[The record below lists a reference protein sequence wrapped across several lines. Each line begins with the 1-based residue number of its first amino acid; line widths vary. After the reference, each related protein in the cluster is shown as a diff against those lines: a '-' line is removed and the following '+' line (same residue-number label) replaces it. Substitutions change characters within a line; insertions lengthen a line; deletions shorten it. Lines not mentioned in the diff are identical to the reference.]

1 MSEKDKLK
9 REYIIEYEKKKKK
22 EKMFEENKQKRK
34 QYV

>member
-9 REYIIEYEKKKKK
+9 RENIIEYEKKKNK
-22 EKMFEENKQKRK
+22 EKIFEENKQKRK